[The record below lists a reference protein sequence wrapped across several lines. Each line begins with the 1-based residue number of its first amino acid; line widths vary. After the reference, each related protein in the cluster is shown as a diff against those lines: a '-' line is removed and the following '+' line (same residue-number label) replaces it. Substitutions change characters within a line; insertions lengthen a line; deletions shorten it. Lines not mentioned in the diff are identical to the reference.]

1 MNKERLEEFFSYKGA
16 ASNNFN
22 IAVTGNKNIYVEG
35 VESIKEI
42 SDTSIKIRVKK
53 FFVGIKG
60 EALSIEYI
68 NDGEI
73 SVNGKIKGIDII

>member
-1 MNKERLEEFFSYKGA
+1 MKKERLEEIFSYKDA

-22 IAVTGNKNIYVEG
+22 IAVTENKNIYIEG

-42 SDTSIKIRVKK
+42 SPASIKVRVKK
-53 FFVGIKG
+53 YFISIRG

-73 SVNGKIKGIDII
+73 SVNGRIKGIDII